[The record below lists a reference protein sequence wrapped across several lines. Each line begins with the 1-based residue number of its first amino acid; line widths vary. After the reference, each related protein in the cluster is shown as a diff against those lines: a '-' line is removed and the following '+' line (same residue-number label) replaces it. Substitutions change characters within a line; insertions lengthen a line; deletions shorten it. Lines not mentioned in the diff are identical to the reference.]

1 VWSYQRVTMDGVSQ
15 TLTLVLTVNVT
26 LATAAVSVTY
36 VRQHFY
42 FLIHLVNWSVFGL
55 CPSV

>member
-1 VWSYQRVTMDGVSQ
+1 MTMDGVSQ

-26 LATAAVSVTY
+26 LATAAVSATY